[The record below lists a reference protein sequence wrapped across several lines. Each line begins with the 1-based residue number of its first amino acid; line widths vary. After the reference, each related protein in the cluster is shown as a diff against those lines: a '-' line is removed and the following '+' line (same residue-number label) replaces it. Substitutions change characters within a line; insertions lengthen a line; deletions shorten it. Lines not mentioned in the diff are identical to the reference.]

1 MSSNETL
8 LNFLKAQMDTA
19 KFQYP
24 IDFANQYGS
33 DYSSQIIWGQVE
45 ELPNEDEKVFPK
57 YINVGEYYSPE
68 YSGIVS
74 GTWTSI
80 KNPDDYKVEIYILSD
95 TYYLKDSCDLEADG
109 TWKSKKEIPQGFK
122 VIKLIDKTKSDDDSN
137 RFVEYPYS
145 YFVNF
150 KMRLYSLTDAEYLT
164 DEMPIFDVGNKN
176 FVFYTNKVTK
186 GLKVGKVIQR
196 VWRAGIFSYDV
207 VGVAGAQT
215 NIKNGRLPS
224 SYLIPSDD
232 PSFDKDGTSAKGKYG
247 YMLNSRSWIYDLG
260 LALLTFTTS
269 GEYDLCKEIL
279 NRMSAEQNSDGSFNF
294 SYDNYIGPLFEG
306 YVRTGAVAWLIW
318 GMSYYAI
325 KTKDE
330 TYLNVIKKSGE
341 WLLGQKVTDETDPRY
356 GFFKGGYGSYNDD
369 YDYVKGDIEWCST
382 EHQVSTLQAL
392 NGLYKLTGDVKYKN
406 AAEKLHYNIIR
417 ILYDYKENRFY
428 QGIHKDGV
436 DKSWALDCVTWAG
449 LSTLS
454 DDAFGVFS
462 SELIKTAL
470 SNYKV
475 DNAKLVTSEVKN
487 RFNKDY
493 SSELTFSGFKP
504 YSDLGGGYSGSPDI
518 VWSEGTLG
526 FILLCMRAGE
536 NDLAN
541 KYLSEI
547 EKLQS
552 VNNDSGGVLYSTATY
567 GELPWEFHVWE
578 CVTSTAWLYL
588 LKNNPDV
595 LFPKMSYSTYGNDP
609 QLLNRTEQIISG
621 IPLTSG
627 LKASLDWKD
636 NGVSGNVGPFYVHV
650 SAEESS
656 SVTAD
661 KYYSFDINNGS
672 VDLSKVED
680 SVGEIIKETGEG
692 SMSDFVGLFN
702 GIAAKVQ
709 KGRLFVGIAP
719 EIPETGGVCGIR
731 VITLANYDKS
741 ARQEGVVV
749 KVSSTIKVIYD
760 VYITKNN
767 GLVMATD
774 KYQEYVDNLKII
786 EGNTALLF
794 KNISH
799 IMVSFAGMV
808 LNQGTQIVSTGGTI
822 KAILTGMVI
831 LVVWIVAMGFSLA
844 GL

>member
-1 MSSNETL
+1 
-8 LNFLKAQMDTA
+8 
-19 KFQYP
+19 
-24 IDFANQYGS
+24 
-33 DYSSQIIWGQVE
+33 
-45 ELPNEDEKVFPK
+45 
-57 YINVGEYYSPE
+57 
-68 YSGIVS
+68 
-74 GTWTSI
+74 
-80 KNPDDYKVEIYILSD
+80 
-95 TYYLKDSCDLEADG
+95 
-109 TWKSKKEIPQGFK
+109 
-122 VIKLIDKTKSDDDSN
+122 
-137 RFVEYPYS
+137 
-145 YFVNF
+145 
-150 KMRLYSLTDAEYLT
+150 
-164 DEMPIFDVGNKN
+164 
-176 FVFYTNKVTK
+176 
-186 GLKVGKVIQR
+186 
-196 VWRAGIFSYDV
+196 
-207 VGVAGAQT
+207 
-215 NIKNGRLPS
+215 
-224 SYLIPSDD
+224 
-232 PSFDKDGTSAKGKYG
+232 
-247 YMLNSRSWIYDLG
+247 
-260 LALLTFTTS
+260 
-269 GEYDLCKEIL
+269 
-279 NRMSAEQNSDGSFNF
+279 MSAEQNSNGSFNF

-318 GMSYYAI
+318 GMSYYTI
-325 KTKDE
+325 KTKDK
-330 TYLNVIKKSGE
+330 TYFNVIKKAGE
-341 WLLGQKVTDETDPRY
+341 WLLEQKVTDETDPRY
-356 GFFKGGYGSYNDD
+356 GFFKGGYGSYNGD

-392 NGLYKLTGDVKYKN
+392 NGLYKLTEDDKYKS

-417 ILYDYKENRFY
+417 ILYDYDENRFY

-547 EKLQS
+547 EKLQT
-552 VNNDSGGVLYSTATY
+552 VNNDSGGILYSTATY

-578 CVTSTAWLYL
+578 CVTSTSWLYL

-595 LFPKMSYSTYGNDP
+595 LFPKMNYSTYGNDP
-609 QLLNRTEQIISG
+609 QLLNRTEQIISK

-627 LKASLDWKD
+627 LKASLDWKN

-656 SVTAD
+656 SVAAD

-672 VDLSKVED
+672 IDLSKVEG
-680 SVGEIIKETGEG
+680 SVAEIIKETGKG

-702 GIAAKVQ
+702 GIATKVQ
-709 KGRLFVGIAP
+709 KGSLFVGIAP
-719 EIPETGGVCGIR
+719 GIPETGNVCGIR
-731 VITLANYDKS
+731 VITLANYNKTAKQD
-741 ARQEGVVV
+741 GVVV
-749 KVSSTIKVIYD
+749 KVNSTIKVVYD
-760 VYITKNN
+760 VYITNKNN
-767 GLVMATD
+767 LVMATD
-774 KYQEYVDNLKII
+774 KYEEYVDNLKMM
-786 EGNTALLF
+786 EVDTGLLIA
-794 KNISH
+794 KISSV
-799 IMVSFAGMV
+799 MVSFSGIV
-808 LNQGTQIVSTGGTI
+808 LTPVSNYGIGLGIIKDVLIGAIVFL
-822 KAILTGMVI
+822 A
-831 LVVWIVAMGFSLA
+831 WIVFAF
-844 GL
+844 

>member
-19 KFQYP
+19 QFQYS

-33 DYSSQIIWGQVE
+33 DYSSQIIWGHVAG
-45 ELPNEDEKVFPK
+45 LPNEDEKVFPK

-68 YSGIVS
+68 YSGIIS
-74 GTWTSI
+74 GTWTGIS
-80 KNPDDYKVEIYILSD
+80 NPENYEVEIYILSD
-95 TYYLKDSCDLEADG
+95 TYYLKDSCNLEANG
-109 TWKSKKEIPQGFK
+109 TWKSNKEIPQGFK
-122 VIKLIDKTKSDDDSN
+122 VIKLIDKTKSDDDST

-176 FVFYTNKVTK
+176 FIFYTNKVTK

-196 VWRAGIFSYDV
+196 VWRAGSFSYDV

-279 NRMSAEQNSDGSFNF
+279 NRMSAEQNSNGSFNF

-318 GMSYYAI
+318 GMSYYTI
-325 KTKDE
+325 KTRDE
-330 TYLNVIKKSGE
+330 TYLNVIKKAGD
-341 WLLGQKVTDETDPRY
+341 WLLGQKVTDEEDPRY
-356 GFFKGGYGSYNDD
+356 GFFKGGYGSYNDN

-382 EHQVSTLQAL
+382 EHQVSSLQAL

-406 AAEKLHYNIIR
+406 AAERLHYNIIR
-417 ILYDYKENRFY
+417 VLYDYNENRFY

-454 DDAFGVFS
+454 DDSFGVFS

-475 DNAKLVTSEVKN
+475 DNAKLVTSEVTN

-493 SSELTFSGFKP
+493 SSEQTFSGFKP
-504 YSDLGGGYSGSPDI
+504 YSDLGGGYTGSPDI

-526 FILLCMRAGE
+526 FVLLCMRSGE
-536 NDLAN
+536 NDLAD
-541 KYLSEI
+541 KYLSEM

-578 CVTSTAWLYL
+578 CVTSTSWLYL

-609 QLLNRTEQIISG
+609 QLLNRAEQIISK

-661 KYYSFDINNGS
+661 KYYDFDINNGS
-672 VDLSKVED
+672 IDLSKIED
-680 SVGEIIKETGEG
+680 SVGEIIKETGKG

-709 KGRLFVGIAP
+709 KGSLFVGIAP
-719 EIPETGGVCGIR
+719 GIPETGYKCGIR
-731 VITLANYDKS
+731 TVTLANYDKTVK
-741 ARQEGVVV
+741 QDGVVV
-749 KVSSTIKVIYD
+749 NAKSSIKITYD
-760 VYITKNN
+760 VYTIDNN
-767 GLVMATD
+767 GLSIEAD
-774 KYQEYVDNLKII
+774 KYQEYVDKLKAMG
-786 EGNTALLF
+786 ESVELLF
-794 KNISH
+794 KNIPSV
-799 IMVSFAGMV
+799 MVSLSGIYLNRSVQTNIINGILEAVLAG
-808 LNQGTQIVSTGGTI
+808 
-822 KAILTGMVI
+822 AIFLA
-831 LVVWIVAMGFSLA
+831 VWIVVI
-844 GL
+844 